1 MSGDN
6 NSKWVKHWVKGG
18 YHYYHN
24 LETQEGGWD
33 EPSDFVQNSM
43 QLSREEIQVG
53 HISSQ
58 KKTLRDSTYSLEV
71 ILLRKNKGVWSVALR
86 LKVRLQKRSC
96 CAAQGTLLNV
106 IWQPGWEGS
115 LGENWIQVYIWLSP
129 LAVHL
134 KLSQHC
140 ESAMPQYKIKS
151 LKRGRKK
158 FF

>member
-96 CAAQGTLLNV
+96 CAAQGTLLSV

-115 LGENWIQVYIWLSP
+115 LGRMDTCMYMAESLCCSP
-129 LAVHL
+129 EAVTTL
-134 KLSQHC
+134 LIGYS
-140 ESAMPQYKIKS
+140 PI
-151 LKRGRKK
+151 
-158 FF
+158 